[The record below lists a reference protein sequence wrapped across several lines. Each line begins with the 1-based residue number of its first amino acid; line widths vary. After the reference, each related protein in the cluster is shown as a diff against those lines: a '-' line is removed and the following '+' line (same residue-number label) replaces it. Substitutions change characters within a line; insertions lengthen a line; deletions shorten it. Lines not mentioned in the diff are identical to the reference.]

1 MADFLNI
8 DNRSKGVFPQQDG
21 TFLAMTLTQSKDFKT
36 ERGAINW
43 LAKFGIDK
51 NGKKIN

>member
-1 MADFLNI
+1 MTHFLNI

-36 ERGAINW
+36 EIGAR
-43 LAKFGIDK
+43 FGIDK